1 LFYSYAYPQPTG
13 YKEPTIHPREASW
26 NGEMA
31 EFILRYEQV
40 RSARNPPLM
49 RLEFAQSTYEAAAD
63 AADWDRTYLE
73 RNPTAPTV

>member
-1 LFYSYAYPQPTG
+1 
-13 YKEPTIHPREASW
+13 
-26 NGEMA
+26 MA